1 MRIGTKNKARGKL
14 RAALL
19 AGTAAAMIHSAAAAA
34 QGAPSGVVSGVED
47 IVVTA
52 QKREQNLQVVPIS
65 ITAISADAIRANR
78 IQDVRDLSAVAP
90 NLTVRVATGGSQQPN
105 YTLRG
110 ILTGGSAAGS
120 DKGVSLYLDGVYVQN
135 VQGSIFEFA
144 DVERIE
150 VLKGP
155 QGTLFGRNATGG
167 AISIITRN
175 PTGTFGIK
183 QDFTYGNYDQ
193 LRSKTRVDLPQFGPI
208 SASFTYLHSERRG
221 DIRNLG
227 AGTKW
232 DYGPASGGK
241 QGVYTSPKWLGSD
254 NVEAVSAAVK
264 FDFHPDLD
272 LVYKFDYSENHFTP
286 NGQGVA
292 YLLDSSTLQY
302 GGVSPNLLFLNALY
316 NTSPNPMTPITNK
329 RPKAVNNWYHIP
341 SFTKTWGHNLTA
353 KYQLND
359 AISFKN
365 ILAYRKA
372 YLRTAFQLDGLGGLV
387 NALPVAPGLT
397 CPIDP
402 TGPVGAP
409 YTFLANN
416 AEHSE
421 KQWSN
426 EFQLNITTDWFNLT
440 AGYLHFEDKASTAGF
455 ENQYNTTISR
465 AIAGQNSSAAGTPF
479 VILANPGYQHTRVKV
494 ISDAVFVQPEIHIT
508 DQLDIVGGARITR
521 DKKHGV
527 EFLPNQ
533 PLDPSLPRL
542 TSPIEYRRSHAT
554 FLAGV
559 NYRPTDH
566 ILTYAKYAT
575 GYISGGQLA
584 TITFKPETAKSWEA
598 GIKADLFDR
607 RFRSNLA
614 LFSVKYRNIQYTTSG
629 QLTGVPSSFPFSQ
642 AVISTTDAKAKGFEW
657 ENTLVPIDGLTLTA
671 NVGYTDLKFDQ
682 STVFPGLLLQSGA
695 PGYRE
700 FMRPKWTGNL
710 AAQYET
716 PPVLEGGR
724 LVFRADGNFRSRILN
739 TSDITPG
746 AATTPAQ
753 IPSVLADPKLVKAAT
768 TPFQW
773 IVNARIALV
782 DIDIA
787 GSKAYVAVWGRNIF
801 NNRNITQF
809 TGLGPVASVIYER
822 ARTYGLDV
830 GFEF

>member
-1 MRIGTKNKARGKL
+1 M
-14 RAALL
+14 
-19 AGTAAAMIHSAAAAA
+19 A
-34 QGAPSGVVSGVED
+34 QGAPSTVISGVED

-65 ITAISADAIRANR
+65 ITAISADTIKANR

-144 DVERIE
+144 DIERIE

-175 PTGTFGIK
+175 PSGKFGIK

-193 LRSKTRVDLPQFGPI
+193 IRSKTRIDLPQFGPI

-241 QGVYTSPKWLGSD
+241 QGVATSPKWLGSD

-264 FDFHPDLD
+264 FDFTADLD
-272 LVYKFDYSENHFTP
+272 LVYKFDYSENHYTP

-302 GGVSPNLLFLNALY
+302 GGVNPNLLFLNALY

-329 RPKAVNNWYHIP
+329 RPKAVNNAYHIP
-341 SFTKTWGHNLTA
+341 SFTKTYGHNLTA

-359 AISFKN
+359 SIAIKD

-372 YLRTAFQLDGLGGLV
+372 YLRTAFQLDGLGGLI
-387 NALPVAPGLT
+387 NAIPTQFGT
-397 CPIDP
+397 FPIDSS
-402 TGPVGAP
+402 GPLGAP

-416 AEHSE
+416 GEHSE

-426 EFQLNITTDWFNLT
+426 ELQLNITTDWFNLT

-455 ENQYNTTISR
+455 EGQFNTTISR
-465 AIAGQNSSAAGTPF
+465 AIAGQNTDAAGTPF
-479 VILANPGYQHTRVKV
+479 VILGNPGYQHTRVKV

-508 DQLDIVGGARITR
+508 DQFDIVGGARITR

-527 EFLPNQ
+527 EYLPNQ
-533 PLDPSLPRL
+533 PLNPSLPRL
-542 TSPIEYRRSHAT
+542 TSPIQYRRSHAT

-559 NYRPTDH
+559 NYRPTDR

-642 AVISTTDAKAKGFEW
+642 AVISTANAKAKGFEW
-657 ENTLVPIDGLTLTA
+657 ENTIVPLNGLTLTA
-671 NVGYTDLKFDQ
+671 NVGLTDLKFDQ
-682 STVFPGLLLQSGA
+682 GSVFPGLLLQSGA
-695 PGYRE
+695 PGYQV
-700 FMRPKWTGNL
+700 FQRPKWTGSL

-716 PPVLEGGR
+716 PPVLAGGR
-724 LVFRADGNFRSRILN
+724 LVLRADGNFRSRILH

-746 AATTPAQ
+746 AATTAAQ

-782 DIDIA
+782 DIDVA
-787 GSKAYVAVWGRNIF
+787 GSKAYVAAWGRNIL

-822 ARTYGLDV
+822 APTYGIDV